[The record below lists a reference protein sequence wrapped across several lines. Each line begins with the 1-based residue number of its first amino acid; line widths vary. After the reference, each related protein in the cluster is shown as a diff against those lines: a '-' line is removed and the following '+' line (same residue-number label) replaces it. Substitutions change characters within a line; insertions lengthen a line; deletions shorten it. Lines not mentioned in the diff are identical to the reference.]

1 MRFGV
6 ALPTCTEGM
15 AYPLPFGDHHD
26 VVEMATTA
34 EALGFHSV
42 LVNDHLTTQDYV
54 RRIFREPPRYYE
66 PLVMLG
72 FCAARTSRVR
82 LMTGVVVLPMRDPVL
97 LAKQVSTLDQ
107 LSGGRLTLGVGVGGY
122 REEFE
127 AARPQLKQ
135 ARRSQLVEESL
146 RGLRLLLTER
156 RATFTGEYV
165 EFVDIEMY
173 PKPIQDPLPILSS
186 GNAEGTLRRA
196 ATQCDGW
203 MPAGLPLDRLVRG
216 VETLRRYAV
225 EAGRDPE
232 ELIVAPQFS
241 ICVAGSKDR
250 AEELF
255 QRSQVYEHLVSLQQS
270 TLRGI
275 SVDDYVRE
283 NLIGTPDEIRRRV
296 EALQAVGVAELAGL
310 IVVATT
316 PSELLDQMGTIATE
330 IIPAFSEA

>member
-26 VVEMATTA
+26 IVEAATTA

-54 RRIFREPPRYYE
+54 RRTFREPPRYYE
-66 PLVMLG
+66 PLVTLG

-127 AARPQLKQ
+127 AARPRLKQ
-135 ARRSQLVEESL
+135 VRRSQLVEESL

-156 RATFTGEYV
+156 RATFRGEYV

-173 PKPIQDPLPILSS
+173 PKPIQIPLPIFSS
-186 GNAEGTLRRA
+186 GNADGTLRRA
-196 ATQCDGW
+196 ATHCDGW
-203 MPAGLPLDRLVRG
+203 MPASLPLDRLARG

-241 ICVAGSKDR
+241 ICVAGSQDQ

-270 TLRGI
+270 TLKGI

-283 NLIGTPDEIRRRV
+283 NFIGTPDQIRRRV
-296 EALQAVGVAELAGL
+296 EALESVGVTELSGL

-316 PSELLDQMGTIATE
+316 PSELLDQMGTIARE
-330 IIPAFSEA
+330 IIPAFPEA